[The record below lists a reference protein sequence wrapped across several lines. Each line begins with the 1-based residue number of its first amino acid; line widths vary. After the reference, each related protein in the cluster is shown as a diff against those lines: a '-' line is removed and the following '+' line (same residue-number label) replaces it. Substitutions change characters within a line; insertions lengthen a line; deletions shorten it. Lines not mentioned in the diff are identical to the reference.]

1 MNPTI
6 QTTIETADVS
16 VLHPRPGANKT
27 PKIYNGRCQSAHK
40 GFRQLSFREINGK
53 WSLCPVPF
61 LAGNGLPGEMATTQE
76 IGDLTIRY
84 DWNQEYEGLSFLVYP
99 QGPSEPPMVYKLHEE
114 NFLTVWRDI
123 RAEHPWVSEFLERQ
137 VSANASSIIPVSVI
151 PATEYEANKKKA
163 AEVAE
168 FAKRFGIKLPF
179 DTNDIPL
186 ENLQLRPGRPLNFKE
201 YQVTNV
207 KNIDGTP
214 GRSERWWSS
223 LGVGALELTT
233 TPRVLQINSD
243 PRQEEIVLSEGR
255 LGLTFNSRARIL
267 IRVVVGAALSR
278 QGFFFGGSVHA
289 YNLHWNEGG
298 ARSYRPHH
306 QPKAQADEQS
316 EEEAQHLQIVEPTN
330 PYV

>member
-1 MNPTI
+1 
-6 QTTIETADVS
+6 
-16 VLHPRPGANKT
+16 
-27 PKIYNGRCQSAHK
+27 
-40 GFRQLSFREINGK
+40 
-53 WSLCPVPF
+53 
-61 LAGNGLPGEMATTQE
+61 MATTQE

-84 DWNQEYEGLSFLVYP
+84 DWNQDHEWLSFLVYP
-99 QGPSEPPMVYKLHEE
+99 QGPAEPPMVYKLHEE

-123 RAEHPWVSEFLERQ
+123 KAQHPWVSEFLERQ

-186 ENLQLRPGRPLNFKE
+186 ENLQLRPGRPLDFKE

-214 GRSERWWSS
+214 GRIERWWSS
-223 LGVGALELTT
+223 LGAGALELTT
-233 TPRVLQINSD
+233 VPRVLQINPN
-243 PRQEEIVLSEGR
+243 PRQEEIVLSEGKP
-255 LGLTFNSRARIL
+255 GLSFNTRARIL
-267 IRVVVGAALSR
+267 IRVVVGASVSR

-289 YNLHWNEGG
+289 YNLHWSDGG
-298 ARSYRPHH
+298 AKTHRPPNVQQRVEPEGEPTELH
-306 QPKAQADEQS
+306 
-316 EEEAQHLQIVEPTN
+316 IVEPTN
-330 PYV
+330 PHV